1 MFDLLKYDGGKNY
14 LHYQQEDLLHFGQ
27 LIVSLACGSN
37 VAIQNLSSSIDYISR
52 HHSLD
57 LKSVILYLLS
67 KPSPMKN
74 IDDILSM
81 AGSRVLQE
89 LDNTNQYVL

>member
-1 MFDLLKYDGGKNY
+1 M
-14 LHYQQEDLLHFGQ
+14 
-27 LIVSLACGSN
+27 IVSLACGSN
-37 VAIQNLSSSIDYISR
+37 VAIQNLSTSIDYISR

-81 AGSRVLQE
+81 TGPRVLQE
-89 LDNTNQYVL
+89 LDNTNQYVKLYLIAIYIYIYIIKTNK